1 MHTKHQKFTYHTYS
15 RVLISLANIMLL
27 PVVLLLW
34 ALKPLQY
41 MDMHTLPL
49 PVHVL
54 SLPVCKK
61 FMTDFEK
68 FRGGNTLLCG
78 DFHETLLAKDG
89 HYQHCM
95 LRPPY
100 VVNHK
105 TDWNLKVFQWY
116 SCKYVWLHMFSALQV
131 LKNICM

>member
-1 MHTKHQKFTYHTYS
+1 
-15 RVLISLANIMLL
+15 MLL

-34 ALKPLQY
+34 TLKLLQY
-41 MDMHTLPL
+41 MEMHA
-49 PVHVL
+49 L

-68 FRGGNTLLCG
+68 FKGGNALLCADYHG
-78 DFHETLLAKDG
+78 TLLAKDG

-100 VVNHK
+100 VINDKNDKFKGFPV
-105 TDWNLKVFQWY
+105 
-116 SCKYVWLHMFSALQV
+116 V
-131 LKNICM
+131 LS